1 MMQILSTMTI
11 NLQEKSGKPPT
22 SMRFQAIL
30 TPSATGVEN
39 VLAVLPDNLAAS
51 AMEAGLLEDWTT
63 QKDLNS
69 DRR

>member
-1 MMQILSTMTI
+1 MIDSGFDSLSMTESK
-11 NLQEKSGKPPT
+11 LDQCGAT
-22 SMRFQAIL
+22 D
-30 TPSATGVEN
+30 TGVDN

-51 AMEAGLLEDWTT
+51 AMEARLLEDWTT